1 VSERVSDDE
10 IAGIYRA
17 EFGRAVSVITRS
29 FGDLGLAE
37 DVVQEAFATALNKW
51 PEDGVPP
58 SPAGWIITVARNR
71 AIDRVRR
78 ESTRGDREAQ
88 AARESALLED
98 ETGEET
104 VEDERL
110 RLIFTCCHPA
120 LAPASRVALTLRM
133 VGGLTTGEVASAF
146 LVPES
151 TMAQRIVRAK
161 GKIRDAGIPYRV
173 PEESELPARVRTV
186 LAVVYLIFNEGYS
199 ATSGET
205 LVRAE
210 LCQEAIRLGRLLVRL
225 MPNDPEVAGL
235 LALMLLIEARRPART
250 APDGQMILLPDQD
263 RRRWNRAQIEEGQ
276 TIVRMCLRV
285 GKPGPYQLQAA
296 INAVHSAAPS
306 AADTDWRQIVA
317 LYSQL
322 LWIAPSPVAALNHAI
337 AVAEL
342 DGPDAGL
349 ALLEDVRLD
358 DYRFLHSTR
367 ADLLR
372 RTGRGEEAAVEY
384 RRALEL
390 TDNDRERDFLL
401 GRLAELGEG
410 GELGDG

>member
-1 VSERVSDDE
+1 MTAAVSDAQ
-10 IAGIYRA
+10 ISRIYRE

-29 FGDLGLAE
+29 FGDLTLAE
-37 DVVQEAFATALNKW
+37 DVVQEAFATAVVKW

-58 SPAGWIITVARNR
+58 SPAGWIITVARNK

-78 ESTRGDREAQ
+78 EATRGDREAQ
-88 AARESALLED
+88 AVREADYED
-98 ETGEET
+98 EQTEET

-133 VGGLTTGEVASAF
+133 VGGLTTPEVARAF

-186 LAVVYLIFNEGYS
+186 LAVVYLIFNEGYQAS
-199 ATSGET
+199 SGES
-205 LVRAE
+205 LIRAE
-210 LCQEAIRLGRLLVRL
+210 LCVEAIRLGRLLARL

-250 APDGQMILLPDQD
+250 GPSGEVVLLPDQD
-263 RRRWNRAQIEEGQ
+263 RALWNREQLDEGRR
-276 TIVRMCLRV
+276 IVRLCLRF

-296 INAVHSAAPS
+296 INAVHSTATGAD
-306 AADTDWRQIVA
+306 DTDWQQIVG
-317 LYSQL
+317 LYQQL
-322 LWIAPSPVAALNHAI
+322 LWLQPSPVTALNHAI
-337 AVAEL
+337 AVSQL
-342 DGPDAGL
+342 DGPEAGL
-349 ALLEDVRLD
+349 ALLDDVHLD
-358 DYRFLHSTR
+358 GYQFFHSAR
-367 ADLLR
+367 ADMLR
-372 RTGRGEEAAVEY
+372 RLERDGEAIAAYE
-384 RRALEL
+384 RAAEL
-390 TDNDRERDFLL
+390 SENDRERDFLQ
-401 GRLAELGEG
+401 GRIAELRGRSG
-410 GELGDG
+410 GAG